1 MPMNS
6 WILELSPTQNSIL
19 GKGFMAKNSDWEVL
33 RNSQPSD
40 YTGATGFAQMSAYD
54 RLRWLDMAVD
64 FVVRYRRFDR
74 QGESV

>member
-1 MPMNS
+1 MNNEPH
-6 WILELSPTQNSIL
+6 ILKSLHTTAINL
-19 GKGFMAKNSDWEVL
+19 DWEVL

-40 YTGATGFAQMSAYD
+40 YEGATGFAQMSAHD

-74 QGESV
+74 QEESV